1 MFQTMEGNAKP
12 HRTAE
17 VIAEEAQ
24 AGASATQAELLRTLQ
39 SVSDN
44 IMRLAGKL
52 RAERNTADDDA
63 ASITE
68 QHALAQQLIG
78 RLLALP
84 ASQA

>member
-1 MFQTMEGNAKP
+1 MYQTMEGNARP

-17 VIAEEAQ
+17 GFVEASQ
-24 AGASATQAELLRTLQ
+24 DGTPATQAELLSTLQ
-39 SVSDN
+39 SVSEN

-52 RAERNTADDDA
+52 NAGRDATDDDA
-63 ASITE
+63 AAITG

-78 RLLALP
+78 RLLAMP

>member
-1 MFQTMEGNAKP
+1 MYQTMEGNAAP
-12 HRTAE
+12 Y
-17 VIAEEAQ
+17 Q
-24 AGASATQAELLRTLQ
+24 ASQDIASATQAELLRTLQ
-39 SVSDN
+39 TVSDN

-52 RAERNTADDDA
+52 HAGPDAATDDV

-78 RLLALP
+78 RLLVMP

>member
-1 MFQTMEGNAKP
+1 MYQTMEGNARP

-17 VIAEEAQ
+17 CFAEGSQ
-24 AGASATQAELLRTLQ
+24 HATQAELLSRLQ
-39 SVSDN
+39 SVSDD

-52 RAERNTADDDA
+52 HAGRDATDDDA
-63 ASITE
+63 AAITG

-78 RLLALP
+78 RLLAMP

>member
-1 MFQTMEGNAKP
+1 MYQTMEGNARP

-17 VIAEEAQ
+17 CFAEGLQ
-24 AGASATQAELLRTLQ
+24 DATQAELLSRLQ
-39 SVSDN
+39 SVSDD

-52 RAERNTADDDA
+52 HAGRDATDDDA
-63 ASITE
+63 DAITG

-78 RLLALP
+78 RLLAMP

>member
-1 MFQTMEGNAKP
+1 MYQTMEGNARP

-17 VIAEEAQ
+17 CFIEGSQV
-24 AGASATQAELLRTLQ
+24 GAAATQAELLQALQ
-39 SVSDN
+39 SASDN

-52 RAERNTADDDA
+52 RGERDATADDA
-63 ASITE
+63 ETITE
-68 QHALAQQLIG
+68 QHALAQELIG